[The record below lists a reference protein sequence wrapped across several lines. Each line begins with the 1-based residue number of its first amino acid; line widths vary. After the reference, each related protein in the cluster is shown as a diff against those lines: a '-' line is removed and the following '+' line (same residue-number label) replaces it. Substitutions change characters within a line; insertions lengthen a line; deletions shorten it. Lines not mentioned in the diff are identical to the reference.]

1 LTASTKKWGKK
12 QRFFADIFPLLRVFV
27 DYFDFFGLRP
37 YFNAII

>member
-1 LTASTKKWGKK
+1 LNHSKKTK
-12 QRFFADIFPLLRVFV
+12 IFSEILPLLRDFV